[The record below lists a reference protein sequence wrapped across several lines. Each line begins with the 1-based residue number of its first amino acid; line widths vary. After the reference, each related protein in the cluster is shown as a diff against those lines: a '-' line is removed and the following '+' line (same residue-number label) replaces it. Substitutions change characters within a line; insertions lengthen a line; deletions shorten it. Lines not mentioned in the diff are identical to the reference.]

1 MVFYPAVENQNTSI
15 KEAAT
20 TATADQYHVG
30 VRDQWQ
36 KTLPL
41 IKRRQKFR
49 FVHNFSNCQKTM
61 GQMKYDCD
69 LDHQFA
75 TPHVEYRSY
84 SHTRIC
90 TWCWPLSTSTQ
101 SVSGSDHL
109 AIATLHHTSF
119 HGCFS
124 VDNARQE
131 TALDKSETLPQ
142 IFLKST
148 LGFALV
154 LNLQMILRSTFQH
167 PKPWG

>member
-1 MVFYPAVENQNTSI
+1 MAEDPPTYQEKTEMQVCMQLFQLLENC
-15 KEAAT
+15 
-20 TATADQYHVG
+20 V
-30 VRDQWQ
+30 
-36 KTLPL
+36 
-41 IKRRQKFR
+41 
-49 FVHNFSNCQKTM
+49 

-69 LDHQFA
+69 WILSLDHSFA
-75 TPHVEYRSY
+75 SPRVEYRSY
-84 SHTRIC
+84 SGTRIC

-109 AIATLHHTSF
+109 AIATLCHTSS

-124 VDNARQE
+124 LDNIRPQ